1 MKNNIKNFF
10 LIILSSILF
19 WIIQNAILNYDPI
32 IYQFNPIY
40 LIIGIAIYLALLIFT
55 SKKIIPKIEHIKY
68 IHIVLFL
75 IFGILSI
82 VLGQLLKVNP
92 SWDMG
97 DVFNIAKNYTIG
109 SEDIGAGY
117 LLQYPNNQMIT
128 VIYIVVF
135 KIASIF
141 KCSDFITIAT
151 LFNSLIITATVILLY
166 YCINK
171 IYNKSKALLALII
184 CLCTTPLYM
193 HCAIYYT
200 DSLSMFFSTL
210 ILFLFLI
217 LKENENK
224 TTLKNI
230 LLIIMGIILAIA
242 WKVKITSIFIAIAI
256 VVYQILTK
264 IDKKTLK
271 NYCITGITA
280 VVVLLGFSTI
290 MNTQLNKS
298 SNTGIY
304 KMPIEHWIMMG
315 LVDNGSYNEE
325 LLNYTLSYN
334 SYSEKREADRLKINE
349 IMRNYTCNDF
359 IKHLTVKLKYAWT
372 DGTYYAPA
380 KLSRNPVNK
389 NIIHECILN
398 DGKYSNVYKYFPQ
411 VMHLTLLILIIFSC
425 IKLIKEKDYTSYKYI
440 LSISMVGIIVFLL
453 IWENRSRYILTM
465 FPIYLAL
472 AIDGIDYIGEKSY
485 LRAKG
490 KNT

>member
-1 MKNNIKNFF
+1 
-10 LIILSSILF
+10 
-19 WIIQNAILNYDPI
+19 
-32 IYQFNPIY
+32 
-40 LIIGIAIYLALLIFT
+40 
-55 SKKIIPKIEHIKY
+55 
-68 IHIVLFL
+68 
-75 IFGILSI
+75 
-82 VLGQLLKVNP
+82 
-92 SWDMG
+92 MG

-135 KIASIF
+135 KIAYIF

-184 CLCTTPLYM
+184 CLFTTPLYM

-315 LVDNGSYNEE
+315 LVDNGSYNED

-334 SYSEKREADRLKINE
+334 TYSEKKVADRLKMNE
-349 IMRNYTCNDF
+349 IMNSYTCNDF

-389 NIIHECILN
+389 NIIHDFILN
-398 DGKYSNVYKYFPQ
+398 DGKYSNIYKYFPQ

-425 IKLIKEKDYTSYKYI
+425 IKLLKEKDYTSYKYI
-440 LSISMVGIIVFLL
+440 LSISMIGIITFLL
-453 IWENRSRYILTM
+453 I
-465 FPIYLAL
+465 
-472 AIDGIDYIGEKSY
+472 
-485 LRAKG
+485 
-490 KNT
+490 

>member
-1 MKNNIKNFF
+1 MKNNIKKIFP
-10 LIILSSILF
+10 IMLSSILF
-19 WIIQNAILNYDPI
+19 WIIQNAILNYDKI
-32 IYQFNPIY
+32 IYEFNPIY
-40 LIIGIAIYLALLIFT
+40 LIIGIIIYLSLLIFT

-68 IHIVLFL
+68 IHIVLL
-75 IFGILSI
+75 SIFGIISI

-135 KIASIF
+135 KIAYIF
-141 KCSDFITIAT
+141 KYSDFITVAT
-151 LFNSLIITATVILLY
+151 LFNSLIITSTVILLY

-171 IYNKSKALLALII
+171 IYSKSKALLALII
-184 CLCTTPLYM
+184 CVFTTPLYM

-210 ILFLFLI
+210 ILFLM
-217 LKENENK
+217 LKENK
-224 TTLKNI
+224 HKNTMKNL
-230 LLIIMGIILAIA
+230 LLILIGVILAIA

-256 VVYQILTK
+256 VIYQILTK
-264 IDKKTLK
+264 IDKKILK
-271 NYCITGITA
+271 NYCIVGIASIA
-280 VVVLLGFSTI
+280 VILSFSFI
-290 MNTQLNKS
+290 MNKQLNKS
-298 SNTGIY
+298 SNIEKL

-315 LVDNGSYNEE
+315 LVDNGSYNED

-334 SYSEKREADRLKINE
+334 TYSEKKVADRLKMNE
-349 IMRNYTCNDF
+349 IMNSYTCNDF

-389 NIIHECILN
+389 NVIHDFILN
-398 DGKYSNVYKYFPQ
+398 DGKYSNIYKYFPQ

-425 IKLIKEKDYTSYKYI
+425 IKLLKEKDYTSYKYI
-440 LSISMVGIIVFLL
+440 LSISMIGIITFLL

-472 AIDGIDYIGEKSY
+472 AVDGVDYIGEIIKC
-485 LRAKG
+485 RH
-490 KNT
+490 N